1 MNERVRAREQ
11 EKPCNS
17 EKERSIKYLN
27 WHRMQMGKC
36 PIKLIARLIQFITL
50 EPENEKGRE
59 NRAKVCLLQSLVC
72 EIVCLAVFGF

>member
-1 MNERVRAREQ
+1 
-11 EKPCNS
+11 
-17 EKERSIKYLN
+17 
-27 WHRMQMGKC
+27 MQMGKC